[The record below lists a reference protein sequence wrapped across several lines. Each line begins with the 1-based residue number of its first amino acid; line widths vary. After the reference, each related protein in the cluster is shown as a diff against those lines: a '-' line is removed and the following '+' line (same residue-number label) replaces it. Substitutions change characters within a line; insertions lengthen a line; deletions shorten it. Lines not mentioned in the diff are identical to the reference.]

1 MDGSLLLSGSE
12 DQTARVWHV
21 YSRQCL
27 RVLNHRGNM
36 NLLIGLQSVLALWTP
51 HNYRHINNTYCSY
64 TPRQKSYY
72 TSLTKS
78 ISQCC
83 RLSRRVEVCNKVFY
97 GRLCPEVQPLI
108 FLYTF
113 LPEKVLLS
121 YTFYPLDIPSLELH
135 IAFKC

>member
-1 MDGSLLLSGSE
+1 MNSVAVSMDGSLLLSGSE

-36 NLLIGLQSVLALWTP
+36 NLLFGLQTVLALQTP
-51 HNYRHINNTYCSY
+51 QYYRHINNTYNSY
-64 TPRQKSYY
+64 MPRQKSYY
-72 TSLTKS
+72 TSLTKL
-78 ISQCC
+78 IYLPMLLTLQG
-83 RLSRRVEVCNKVFY
+83 RGVFNKVFD

-113 LPEKVLLS
+113 LPERVLLS
-121 YTFYPLDIPSLELH
+121 YTFY
-135 IAFKC
+135 